1 VDRVSDVAGITLS
14 LDASTYDGSVAV
26 LRDGVVVAEDTI
38 AMRGEREERLMPAV
52 AAALNAAGAVPQ
64 EVQRI
69 VCGEGPGS
77 FTSLRI
83 AAAIAKGLASAI
95 TVPVYGVSSLVLAA
109 VDAGPGRWF
118 VTLDAMRG
126 DVYAAAYAWDG
137 ATLEEVVAQRV
148 IPNGD
153 ALALAKSAQ
162 CELIQGRPHAR
173 AVEAILAAVIASGA
187 VDLASWEPSYGRNA
201 EAQVKW
207 EAAHGRPLAGDA
219 P

>member
-1 VDRVSDVAGITLS
+1 MSRSGALAGVTLA
-14 LDASTYDGSVAV
+14 LDASTYEGSVAV
-26 LRDGVVVAEDTI
+26 LRDGVVVAEQTV

-52 AAALNAAGAVPQ
+52 AAALDAAGAAPRD
-64 EVQRI
+64 VQRI

-95 TVPVYGVSSLVLAA
+95 TVPLYGVSSLALAA
-109 VDAGPGRWF
+109 VDAGPGRWL

-126 DVYAAAYAWDG
+126 DVYAAGYSWDG
-137 ATLEEVVAQRV
+137 AGLEEVLAPC
-148 IPNGD
+148 IPPRGE
-153 ALALAKSAQ
+153 ALGLAKTVQ
-162 CELIQGRPHAR
+162 CELIEAHPHAR
-173 AVEAILAAVIASGA
+173 AVEFVLAAVIAGGA
-187 VDLASWEPSYGRNA
+187 VDLTSWEPSYGRNA

-207 EAAHGRPLAGDA
+207 EAAHGRPLV